1 MCWILQGWKPCLL
14 SPDWCVLVC

>member
-14 SPDWCVLVC
+14 SPDWYVLV